1 MDEHAAAYRGI
12 RERITELTDGVEPE
26 VTDRIAPAT
35 PEWRLRDVVAHV
47 TGVNADILGGNI
59 EGAGTDRWT
68 AVQVE
73 SRLDR
78 TLAEI
83 LAEWNQIGS
92 SLDEIMPAIPDSP
105 RSQIIFD
112 TLSHEYDVRGAL
124 GIPGATDEHA
134 AAIGFAW
141 AAGNVGA
148 ARDRAQAGAL
158 RLRTEHGDL
167 VAGAGDVTAT
177 VAADRFE
184 LLRAMTGRRSATQV
198 AAFGWDGPVA
208 VDHLCLFPPRATDLV
223 E

>member
-12 RERITELTDGVEPE
+12 RERIIELTGAVEPE
-26 VTDRIAPAT
+26 VADQLAPAT
-35 PEWRLRDVVAHV
+35 PAWRVRDVVAHV
-47 TGVNADILGGNI
+47 TGVNADVLGGNI
-59 EGAGTDRWT
+59 EGAGTDPWT

-73 SRLDR
+73 SRRDR

-83 LAEWNQIGS
+83 LDEWNRIGPG
-92 SLDEIMPAIPDSP
+92 LDEIMPAIPDSP

-112 TLSHEYDVRGAL
+112 TLSHEHDVRGAL
-124 GIPGATDEHA
+124 GVPGATDDHA

-141 AAGNVGA
+141 AAGHVGT
-148 ARDRAQAGAL
+148 ARDRAGAGAL

-167 VAGAGDVTAT
+167 VAGTGDVTAT

-184 LLRAMTGRRSATQV
+184 LLRAMTGRRSAAQV
-198 AAFGWDGPVA
+198 ASFAWDGPVA